1 MSSVSIYL
9 IGTIISFI
17 IHFLCFIPFINFLY
31 KRKMQRATQET
42 KDPFGT
48 GTPIFD
54 KLNAHK
60 AGIPV
65 GGGILIIAL
74 TSILFII
81 FMSWFLYTKQYI
93 SINYPSLITEIL
105 VLFFTFISFGFLGLY
120 DDLSKIFLWKKS
132 HYFGMRWRQKLII
145 ELFLAAAISVS
156 LFLNLK
162 IDLIHIPFVGT
173 FELSYWYIFF
183 AMFVIVAFSNAVN
196 ITDGMDGLSTG
207 VLLIALSGF
216 WVISRSIIDVPTSI
230 FISIWLGGILAFL
243 YFNIYPARIM
253 LGDTGALS
261 FGATFAVIGL
271 ILGKS
276 FALPVIGGIFVIEA
290 ASSGLQLLSKR
301 MFHKKLFA
309 VSPLHLYLQ
318 HRGWQEP
325 KVVFRLW
332 IIAMIFVLLGLAI
345 AFAR

>member
-1 MSSVSIYL
+1 MNTISIFL
-9 IGTIISFI
+9 FGTIISFL
-17 IHFLCFIPFINFLY
+17 IHFVCFIPFIDFLY
-31 KRKMQRATQET
+31 KRKMQRAVQET

-48 GTPIFD
+48 KTPIFD

-60 AGIPV
+60 AGTPV
-65 GGGILIIAL
+65 GGGILIIII
-74 TSILFII
+74 TSILF
-81 FMSWFLYTKQYI
+81 FLYMSWFLYTKKYI
-93 SINYPSLITEIL
+93 SINYPSLITEIV

-120 DDLSKIFLWKKS
+120 DDLSKIFLWKRTNI
-132 HYFGMRWRQKLII
+132 FGVRLRQKLII
-145 ELFLAAAISVS
+145 ELFLAALIAVS

-173 FELSYWYIFF
+173 YELSYWYVFF
-183 AMFVIVAFSNAVN
+183 AIFVIVAFSNAVN
-196 ITDGMDGLSTG
+196 ITDGIDGLAGG
-207 VLLIALSGF
+207 VLLIALTGF

-230 FISIWLGGILAFL
+230 FISVWLGGIIAFL

-290 ASSGLQLLSKR
+290 TSSGLQLLSKR
-301 MFHKKLFA
+301 FLHRKLYE
-309 VSPLHLYLQ
+309 VSPFHLYLQ
-318 HRGWQEP
+318 NRGWCEP

-332 IIAMIFVLLGLAI
+332 IIAIIFVLLGLAI
-345 AFAR
+345 AFMQ

>member
-1 MSSVSIYL
+1 MNSTAL
-9 IGTIISFI
+9 FLFGTILSFVV
-17 IHFLCFIPFINFLY
+17 HFLCFIPFINFLY
-31 KRKMQRATQET
+31 RRKMQRATQET

-48 GTPIFD
+48 TTPIFD

-60 AGIPV
+60 AGTPV
-65 GGGILIIAL
+65 GGGILVIAL

-81 FMSWFLYTKQYI
+81 YMSWFLYSKQYL

-132 HYFGMRWRQKLII
+132 SYFGMRWRQKLII
-145 ELFLAAAISVS
+145 ELLLAALIAVC

-196 ITDGMDGLSTG
+196 ITDGIDGLSCG
-207 VLLIALSGF
+207 VLLIALTGF

-230 FISIWLGGILAFL
+230 FICVWLGGIMAFL

-276 FALPVIGGIFVIEA
+276 FALPVIGGIFVLEA
-290 ASSGLQLLSKR
+290 ASSGIQLLGKR
-301 MFHKKLFA
+301 LLHKKIFL
-309 VSPLHLYLQ
+309 VSPFHLYLQ
-318 HRGWQEP
+318 HRGWSEP
-325 KVVFRLW
+325 KVVFRMW
-332 IIAMIFVLLGLAI
+332 IIAMVFVLLGLAI
-345 AFAR
+345 AFIR